1 MSGYRRKVG
10 AWGES
15 VAAAYLEKRGYII
28 LARNVRTPYGEID
41 IIAQKDDLSICVE
54 VKTRASGAFGP
65 PEIAVSPRKMEH
77 MRAAAEYY
85 AAEHGIEHWQLDVIA
100 VEAKT
105 GSAPIFTHFE
115 NVL

>member
-10 AWGES
+10 AWGENA
-15 VAAAYLEKRGYII
+15 AAAYLQRHGYVI

-41 IIAQKDDLSICVE
+41 IIAQKDDVSICVE
-54 VKTRASGAFGP
+54 VKTRTGSAFGP
-65 PEIAVSPRKMEH
+65 PEIAISPRKMEH

-100 VEAKT
+100 VETKT